1 MLNVQ
6 GPIIEWI
13 GIAVVI
19 VLAILLN
26 GFIASVEDESP
37 GGFNNPD
44 GKWIDTLRKPKPH
57 QIIIWATGALVI
69 GWLIFMYITK
79 ASI

>member
-1 MLNVQ
+1 MGGLQ
-6 GPIIEWI
+6 MEWI

-26 GFIASVEDESP
+26 GFITNIEDNSP

-44 GKWIDTLRKPKPH
+44 GKWIDTLKSPRLY
-57 QIIIWATGALVI
+57 QIIIWAIGALVI
-69 GWLIFMYITK
+69 AWLAFMLITK
-79 ASI
+79 ENI